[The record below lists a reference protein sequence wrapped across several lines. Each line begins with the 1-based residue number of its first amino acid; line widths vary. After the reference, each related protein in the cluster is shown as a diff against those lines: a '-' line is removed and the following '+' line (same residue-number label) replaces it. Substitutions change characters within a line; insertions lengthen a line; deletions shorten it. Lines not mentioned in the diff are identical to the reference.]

1 MSGRMQHFWVRF
13 PEIGPAET
21 RCADLT
27 AASGT
32 LPAGNYAFAELYCLD
47 PNCDCRRVVIQVLEK
62 SDPHKV
68 WATINFGWEPKAF
81 YEEKFPLDKSAPD
94 EITGASLDSLN
105 PRSPVADT
113 LLAMFREI
121 VANDGEYVKRMER
134 HYWMFK
140 GTVLAGKRR

>member
-1 MSGRMQHFWVRF
+1 MSARMQHFWVRF

-81 YEEKFPLDKSAPD
+81 YEAKFSWDKSAAD
-94 EITGASLDSLN
+94 EITAASLDPLN
-105 PRSPVADT
+105 AQSPGANEV
-113 LLAMFREI
+113 LIIFRDI
-121 VANDGEYVKRMER
+121 VAQDREYVKRIER